1 MKMERRV
8 LKVTVQEAVIVAAS
22 PEKVWDYTQDWNHR
36 REWDDSV
43 REVLS
48 QTHEPHKRVKARF
61 MGGMVFDIE
70 YKLNDRPRKTSLA
83 MVNGTSRW
91 IVGGGGSWRYDGK
104 DGGTV
109 WVQTNTLVLA
119 DHLVMKALWPL
130 LQMAFRWSTR
140 HAMRKAKKRLE
151 S

>member
-1 MKMERRV
+1 M
-8 LKVTVQEAVIVAAS
+8 LKVTVQKSIFIASS

-43 REVLS
+43 VEVLT
-48 QTHEPHKRVKARF
+48 QTTGPEKRVKARF
-61 MGGMVFDIE
+61 AGGVVFEVE

-83 MVNGTSRW
+83 MVNGTSKW
-91 IVGGGGSWRYDGK
+91 ITGGGGSWRYDAK
-104 DGGTV
+104 DGGTE

-119 DHLVMKALWPL
+119 DHVLTKAMRPL
-130 LQMAFRWSTR
+130 LQASLRWSTKR
-140 HAMRKAKKRLE
+140 AMRKAKRRLE